1 MAASCSRF
9 RRCGVLSVVLLISL
23 EPFPIHGFVPSS
35 PSAYGLS
42 SRSSLDKRLHVENL
56 NHGVKRCIQ
65 QRSFPQR
72 SLLQRSIPWSKGRGG
87 VQIKMATDDFS
98 EDLYTEAAWG
108 CIASL
113 ARVADYY
120 SATTVESP
128 MLLDVM
134 LNPSKHSAGDE
145 AAAGKT
151 VLDKVLAKAGVKGQ
165 ELRRQLEEYMSKQP
179 QITGTAATNANKQMG
194 RSLQKVLEAA
204 RAGKTLLGVSSLS
217 KSFSFVFHQFCIFNC
232 DSSFL
237 CIFICVSS
245 FVYHHLCIFFCVSS
259 FLCIFICVTSI
270 VFHICVSSSVY
281 LLLCFIICVSSFC
294 SMNLTQPC
302 IHNVFVTHRTHLYH
316 QKDYY

>member
-72 SLLQRSIPWSKGRGG
+72 GLLQRSFPWSKGRGG

-217 KSFSFVFHQFCIFNC
+217 NHFHLCLINFVSSFVLHHFCVSSFVFHH
-232 DSSFL
+232 L
-237 CIFICVSS
+237 GIFICVSS
-245 FVYHHLCIFFCVSS
+245 FVYLHLCNFNCVSS
-259 FLCIFICVTSI
+259 I
-270 VFHICVSSSVY
+270 VY
-281 LLLCFIICVSSFC
+281 LLLCIFVCVSSFC